1 VSRTPLPPTTGDEAG
16 PTPPA
21 IEAKIFDML
30 AARDAAAT
38 LCPSEVARAL
48 ATDDGTWRPWMP
60 RVRQVAQALAET
72 KRLVVTRGGVPV
84 DALAG
89 GGPIRLGLPRKA

>member
-1 VSRTPLPPTTGDEAG
+1 MTRDESC
-16 PTPPA
+16 PTPAA

-48 ATDDGTWRPWMP
+48 ATEEDPWRSWMP
-60 RVRQVAQALAET
+60 RVRQVAQALAQT
-72 KRLVVTRGGVPV
+72 QRLVVTRGGVPV
-84 DALAG
+84 DALAR
-89 GGPIRLGLPRKA
+89 GGPIRLGLPRKS

>member
-1 VSRTPLPPTTGDEAG
+1 MPKMPPPQPVDGTG
-16 PTPPA
+16 PPA
-21 IEAKIFDML
+21 AVIEAKILDML
-30 AARDAAAT
+30 AARSTASA

-48 ATDDGTWRPWMP
+48 AADGSAWRPWMP
-60 RVRQVAQALAET
+60 HVRQVAHALAQARRIT
-72 KRLVVTRGGVPV
+72 VTRGGVPV

>member
-1 VSRTPLPPTTGDEAG
+1 MPPPTPGDESG
-16 PTPPA
+16 PAAAA
-21 IEAKIFDML
+21 IEAKIFEML
-30 AARDAAAT
+30 AARQAAST

-48 ATDDGTWRPWMP
+48 AADGSAWRPWMP
-60 RVRQVAQALAET
+60 RVRQVAHALAEAQ
-72 KRLVVTRGGVPV
+72 RIVVTRGGVPV